1 MNPAK
6 LLNLGAVVVCA
17 AVCGCERQVSF
28 ADDVRPI
35 LDASCVNCH
44 DQSGEGAATSGL
56 ALRTY
61 DDLMQGTRFG
71 QVVVPGS
78 PESSAL
84 YLTVAQKTAPEI
96 HMPPHHDDRLPKGQG
111 VPLRDGQVETI
122 RLWIEQGAK
131 NN

>member
-1 MNPAK
+1 MNPGKILSLSA
-6 LLNLGAVVVCA
+6 LAVCA
-17 AVCGCERQVSF
+17 ALCGCERQVSF
-28 ADDVRPI
+28 ANDVQPI
-35 LDASCVNCH
+35 LDSACVNCH

-56 ALRTY
+56 ALNSY
-61 DDLMQGTRFG
+61 NDLMQGTRFG

-96 HMPPHHDDRLPKGQG
+96 HMPPHHDDRLAKGQG
-111 VPLRDGQVETI
+111 VPLRDDQVETI
-122 RLWIEQGAK
+122 RRWIEQGAK

>member
-1 MNPAK
+1 MNPGK
-6 LLNLGAVVVCA
+6 LLSLGALALCVG
-17 AVCGCERQVSF
+17 VCGCERQPSF
-28 ADDVRPI
+28 ADDIQPI
-35 LDASCVNCH
+35 LERSCTNCH
-44 DQSGEGAATSGL
+44 DQTGEGAAASGL
-56 ALRTY
+56 SLKTY

-96 HMPPHHDDRLPKGQG
+96 HMPPHHDDKLAQGQG
-111 VPLRDGQVETI
+111 VPLRDDQVETI
-122 RLWIEQGAK
+122 RLWIDQGAK

>member
-1 MNPAK
+1 MNPGYFLSIGTLA
-6 LLNLGAVVVCA
+6 LCVAL
-17 AVCGCERQVSF
+17 CGCERQVSF
-28 ADDVRPI
+28 ANDIQPI
-35 LDASCVNCH
+35 LDRDCAGCH
-44 DQSGEGAATSGL
+44 DQAGEGAAASGL
-56 ALRTY
+56 GLKSY

-96 HMPPHHDDRLPKGQG
+96 HMPPHHDDKLPQGQG
-111 VPLRDGQVETI
+111 VPLRDDKVETI